1 VRARDEGKRV
11 IRVAVSSYLA
21 LLRQNAQPL
30 GLSLAVSSFEQTSFV
45 SLFGAEIRREFS
57 LSDAGGSRKALNSP
71 APGGFRGQHL
81 ARARLPW
88 FPRHRCES
96 AERPFEDGSQRYR
109 MPLKLSM
116 AYSSPAERIAHAA
129 TPARQ
134 VAAHLCYARAVPS
147 RIAVAVEGLE

>member
-1 VRARDEGKRV
+1 V

-21 LLRQNAQPL
+21 LLRQNARPL
-30 GLSLAVSSFEQTSFV
+30 GFSLVFMAVSSFGQTFFV

-81 ARARLPW
+81 ARLPR

-116 AYSSPAERIAHAA
+116 AYSSPAERIAEAHAA

-134 VAAHLCYARAVPS
+134 VAAQLCYARAVPS